1 MAFSRA
7 FLDEIRDRNDIY
19 DVVSRY
25 VALKHAGSNY
35 NGLCPFHSEK
45 TPSFTVFPSTR
56 TFYCFGCSAGG
67 DVVSFTMRAEGL
79 EYPDAIR
86 FLAERAGIPIEE
98 DGTKTS
104 ESSVRRD
111 RVIAATTDAARFY
124 RDRLFSDEGMAA
136 REYISKRGYT
146 SLTVK
151 RFGFGYA
158 PDRWTSLV
166 DHLKSKGYTDD
177 ELIASFLAARSKK
190 TGKLYD
196 IFKNRLVIPIM
207 SVQGE
212 VVAFSCRRLNE
223 NDERKYIN
231 TSDTP
236 AFKKSKL
243 LFGLNIAKNDKSG
256 KLILCEG
263 AVDAIAL
270 HQAGF
275 SNAVATLGTAITAE
289 HARLIARYAD
299 TVYICY
305 DMDAAGTGAKLKAI
319 KMLDEAGVKS
329 EIITLSSDT
338 KDPDEFIKK
347 YGSAAFAN
355 KLSSSVGQVDFRIDQ
370 IISKY
375 NISSPDDKLH
385 AAEELTDL
393 IASLENAIEREVY
406 SSRVADRLSLTS
418 KALLDEAN
426 RKHSRAKAAKIKKAS
441 ADAVRASEGYGN
453 RVNADRLK
461 YSSEALL
468 EQTLLGMM
476 LLIPELGITGS
487 QILTADDFA
496 TEFNRRVFCLF
507 EPDFVEGREV
517 ILSKDGILNT
527 AEISEITRYI
537 AIRRNLGSNDAD
549 TLRATAARLKD
560 LREKKRADSELE
572 SGGAAA
578 LQAYID
584 KKRKNQT

>member
-7 FLDEIRDRNDIY
+7 FLDEVRDRNDIY
-19 DVVSRY
+19 DVISRY
-25 VALKHAGSNY
+25 VALKRAGSNY

-56 TFYCFGCSAGG
+56 TFYCFGCGAGG
-67 DVVSFTMRAEGL
+67 DVVSFVMRAEGL

-86 FLAERAGIPIEE
+86 FLADRAGIPMEE
-98 DGTKTS
+98 D
-104 ESSVRRD
+104 ESKQHGVSVRRD

-124 RDRLFSDEGMAA
+124 RDRLFSDEGAIA
-136 REYISKRGYT
+136 RDYIQKRGYT
-146 SLTVK
+146 PLTVK
-151 RFGFGYA
+151 RFGLGYA
-158 PDRWTSLV
+158 PDRWTALT
-166 DHLKSKGYTDD
+166 DHLKAKGYTDD
-177 ELIASFLAARSKK
+177 ELIASFLSARSKK
-190 TGKLYD
+190 NGNLYD
-196 IFKNRLVIPIM
+196 IFRNRLVIPIM

-223 NDERKYIN
+223 NDDRKYIN

-243 LFGLNIAKNDKSG
+243 LFGLNIAKNSTDG

-275 SNAVATLGTAITAE
+275 GNAVATLGTAITAE
-289 HARLIARYAD
+289 HARLIARYAK

-319 KMLDEAGVKS
+319 KILDEAGVKS
-329 EIITLSSDT
+329 EIISLSADT

-355 KLSSSVGQVDFRIDQ
+355 KLNASVGQVDFRIDQ

-375 NISSPDDKLH
+375 DISSPDDKLR
-385 AAEELTDL
+385 AVDELTSL
-393 IASLENAIEREVY
+393 IASLESRIEREVY
-406 SSRVADRLSLTS
+406 SSRIAERMSLTP
-418 KALLDEAN
+418 KALSDEAE
-426 RKHSRAKAAKIKKAS
+426 RKHSRIQTSRAKKAS
-441 ADAVRASEGYGN
+441 AEILRASEGYGD
-453 RVNADRLK
+453 RVNPDRLK

-476 LLIPELGITGS
+476 LLIPELGTVGVDIIKDGD
-487 QILTADDFA
+487 IA
-496 TEFNRRVFCLF
+496 TEFGKRVYDTFR
-507 EPDFVEGREV
+507 EDFKAGREV
-517 ILSKDGILNT
+517 ILSRDGVFT
-527 AEISEITRYI
+527 PAEISEITRYI
-537 AIRRNLGSNDAD
+537 ANRRAMGSNNAE
-549 TLRATAARLKD
+549 TLRATVMKLRD
-560 LREKKRADSELE
+560 LRERRAADEAIATD
-572 SGGAAA
+572 GAAA

-584 KKRKNQT
+584 KKRKK

>member
-7 FLDEIRDRNDIY
+7 FLDEVRDRNDIY
-19 DVVSRY
+19 DVINRY
-25 VALKHAGSNY
+25 VALKRAGSNY
-35 NGLCPFHSEK
+35 SGLCPFHSEK
-45 TPSFTVFPSTR
+45 TASFTVFPSTR
-56 TFYCFGCSAGG
+56 TFYCFGCGAGG
-67 DVVSFTMRAEGL
+67 DVVSFVMKAEGL

-86 FLAERAGIPIEE
+86 FLAERAGIPIED
-98 DGTKTS
+98 DGS
-104 ESSVRRD
+104 DHSGPSVRRD

-124 RDRLFSDEGMAA
+124 RDRLFSDEGTAA

-158 PDRWTSLV
+158 PDRWTALV
-166 DHLKSKGYTDD
+166 DHLKGKGYTDD
-177 ELIASFLAARSKK
+177 ELIASFLATRSKK

-319 KMLDEAGVKS
+319 KILDEAGVKS
-329 EIITLSSDT
+329 EIITLSNDT

-355 KLSSSVGQVDFRIDQ
+355 KLGASVGQVDFRIDQ
-370 IISKY
+370 IISKHD
-375 NISSPDDKLH
+375 ISSPDDKLR
-385 AAEELTDL
+385 AADELTDL
-393 IASLENAIEREVY
+393 IAAFDNAIEREIY
-406 SSRVADRLSLTS
+406 SSRVADRLSLAS
-418 KALLDEAN
+418 KSLLDEAN
-426 RKHSRAKAAKIKKAS
+426 RKHSRIKASKIKKAS
-441 ADAVRASEGYGN
+441 ADAIRASEGYGD
-453 RVNADRLK
+453 RVNADRLR

-476 LLIPELGITGS
+476 LLMPELGKTGS
-487 QILTADDFA
+487 QLLADDDFA

-507 EPDFVEGREV
+507 KDDFAEGREAM
-517 ILSKDGILNT
+517 LSKDGILNQ
-527 AEISEITRYI
+527 AEISQVARYI
-537 AIRRNLGSNDAD
+537 ATRRSLGGNDAD
-549 TLRATAARLKD
+549 TLRATAEKLRQ
-560 LREKKRADSELE
+560 LREKRLDDSAIE

-578 LQAYID
+578 LQAYLD
-584 KKRKNQT
+584 KKRNNMT